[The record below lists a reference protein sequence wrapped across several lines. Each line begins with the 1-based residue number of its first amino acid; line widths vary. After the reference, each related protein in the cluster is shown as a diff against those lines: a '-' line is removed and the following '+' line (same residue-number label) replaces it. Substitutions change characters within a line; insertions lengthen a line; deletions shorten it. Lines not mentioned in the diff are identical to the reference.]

1 LTYRR
6 YAVSAHFGFFDLKFT
21 QRSLAEALR
30 MTIVDRSHPDPKT
43 AARSSCLIET
53 AMRLKHLPQAYSH
66 FVGQSEQ

>member
-1 LTYRR
+1 
-6 YAVSAHFGFFDLKFT
+6 
-21 QRSLAEALR
+21 